1 MAEVRPFRAWRP
13 AQGLAERIAALP
25 YDVVNGKEAREE
37 TRREPFSFLAVDRPE
52 TQFEEENM
60 DVTEDRVYERAG
72 TLLRQWMKEGSL
84 QQEAEPC
91 YYIYELEWQ
100 GRVQTGIAACVS
112 VDDYL
117 NGVIRR
123 HENTRSDKEEDRT
136 RHVRACEAQTGPVF
150 LAYRAAK
157 AVTSVTERCR
167 REACLYDFASPDG
180 ISHRVWR
187 IGRKEDIRAVH
198 EAFEKVERLYIADGH
213 HRCASAVRVAQE
225 CRRRCPDYTG
235 EEPFNFILSVLF
247 PDDQLTILEYN
258 RVIRDLNGLTP
269 QEFLRKIEEIFEI
282 TPEEGPYRPERK
294 GRFGLYLQK
303 KWYRLV
309 RKPEI
314 GEQYGKAG
322 TVGDSLRK
330 PDPVRE
336 LDVAVLQRMILEP
349 VLGITDPRTDERI
362 DFVGGIRGLKELER
376 RCEQDCAA
384 AFSLYPTSIG
394 ELFSVA
400 DAGLLMPPKST
411 WFEPKL
417 RSGLFIHSLKDEED
431 VHADILHHMEK
442 E

>member
-157 AVTSVTERCR
+157 AVTTVTERCR

-309 RKPEI
+309 QKPEI

-322 TVGDSLRK
+322 TAGDSLRK